1 MKLLIF
7 TYLKKGERK
16 MQIGEYILAYNNIEV
31 VDMTE
36 KAQERVEQMKSLERR
51 YKRIQKRQVK
61 HNRKWYMRF
70 ANACG
75 LL

>member
-1 MKLLIF
+1 
-7 TYLKKGERK
+7 
-16 MQIGEYILAYNNIEV
+16 MQIGEYIVAYNNIEV

-36 KAQERVEQMKSLERR
+36 NAQERMEQMKSLEER
-51 YKRIQKRQVK
+51 YKRIQKRQAK